1 MGLDSADFLFG
12 LLKPPMDVRKP
23 NDFSIGSFVRM
34 QARGFLLPKI
44 LKTADC
50 ADGAGEI
57 EEISAGFSNAE

>member
-23 NDFSIGSFVRM
+23 IDLSLASFPRM
-34 QARGFLLPKI
+34 QARGLLLPEI